1 MSTYNGYRSDS
12 LRLEGWD
19 YRTSA
24 WYFLTICTRD
34 HVCHFGGVRDG
45 IMGLSPAGC
54 IAAEYWA
61 RIADLQDRVILDAYV
76 VMPNHIHGLL
86 GLVDII
92 KDNPNDDVETLQC
105 NVSTSGG
112 EEQSM
117 NVDSL
122 SKRMSSISPKKGSV
136 SAIIRSYKSAV
147 TRTIRRSGCPDFAW
161 QPRFY
166 DRVVR
171 NDREFDAVRAYIQA
185 NPVRWSD
192 DKLHPQP
199 RGAP

>member
-1 MSTYNGYRSDS
+1 
-12 LRLEGWD
+12 
-19 YRTSA
+19 
-24 WYFLTICTRD
+24 
-34 HVCHFGGVRDG
+34 
-45 IMGLSPAGC
+45 
-54 IAAEYWA
+54 
-61 RIADLQDRVILDAYV
+61 
-76 VMPNHIHGLL
+76 
-86 GLVDII
+86 
-92 KDNPNDDVETLQC
+92 
-105 NVSTSGG
+105 
-112 EEQSM
+112 M